1 MVEEETFIC
10 IEARYL
16 LHIAVTEREVEDVE
30 ILLHTFEV
38 GISRYYNHI
47 ALNEP
52 SEPPD
57 PQSLNSRP

>member
-16 LHIAVTEREVEDVE
+16 LHIVVTEREVEDVE

-38 GISRYYNHI
+38 GISRYYIHI

-52 SEPPD
+52 SEAPD